1 MLIMSVAPKGTPPP
15 EAEAAPW
22 LAASSPAAGAP
33 ASCVVVT
40 DVSSAAADRS
50 EAPTGASMCES
61 PRAFFGLQHGCDTPF
76 APSGVPQLLTPLWHE
91 ITFSREK
98 WGGDVIN
105 VIMTS
110 DM

>member
-61 PRAFFGLQHGCDTPF
+61 PRAFFGLQHDAALRLLPR
-76 APSGVPQLLTPLWHE
+76 PREQLCEAIQRKMGRRCHHFHIL
-91 ITFSREK
+91 S
-98 WGGDVIN
+98 
-105 VIMTS
+105 
-110 DM
+110 